1 MFHGFSLNQKSYKPS
16 NAVMNKTE
24 TITENRIYTRLYS
37 KGKNIVSGTAVIY
50 YRHNNLGINRLGLTS
65 TKKIGC
71 AVKRNRARRVIREAY
86 RLLEDN
92 LGTGY
97 DMVIVARTKATA
109 VPMFAVKKDLEKSFR
124 SCGIIK
130 VSENNSTDTA
140 E

>member
-1 MFHGFSLNQKSYKPS
+1 MKN
-16 NAVMNKTE
+16 TE
-24 TITENRIYTRLYS
+24 TITENKIFTRLYG
-37 KGKNIVSGTAVIY
+37 KGRTAVSGSAVVY
-50 YRHNNLGINRLGLTS
+50 YRQNNLHKNRLGLTS

>member
-1 MFHGFSLNQKSYKPS
+1 
-16 NAVMNKTE
+16 MNKTE
-24 TITENRIYTRLYS
+24 TITENRIYTRLYG
-37 KGKNIVSGTAVIY
+37 KGKSVVSGTTVVY
-50 YRHNNLGINRLGLTS
+50 YRSNNLKINRLGLTS

-86 RLLEDN
+86 RLLEDR

-97 DMVIVARTKATA
+97 DIIIVARTKATS
-109 VPMFAVKKDLEKSFR
+109 VPMFVVKNDMEKSFR

-130 VSENNSTDTA
+130 VSENDSTDTA

>member
-1 MFHGFSLNQKSYKPS
+1 MK
-16 NAVMNKTE
+16 KTE
-24 TITENRIYTRLYS
+24 TITENRIYTRLYG
-37 KGKNIVSGTAVIY
+37 KGKSVVSGTTVVY
-50 YRHNNLGINRLGLTS
+50 YRRNNLKINLLGLTS

-86 RLLEDN
+86 RLLEDK

-97 DMVIVARTKATA
+97 DIVIVARTKATS
-109 VPMFAVKKDLEKSFR
+109 VLMFVVKNDLEKSFR

>member
-1 MFHGFSLNQKSYKPS
+1 MK
-16 NAVMNKTE
+16 KTE
-24 TITENRIYTRLYS
+24 TITENRIYTRLYG
-37 KGKNIVSGTAVIY
+37 KGKNVVSGTMVIY
-50 YRHNNLGINRLGLTS
+50 YRRNNLKINRLGLTS

-86 RLLEDN
+86 RLLEDK

-97 DMVIVARTKATA
+97 DIVIVARTKATS
-109 VPMFAVKKDLEKSFR
+109 VPMFVVKNDLEKSFR